1 MGGELITWEAP
12 APTEGWST
20 AGLNLTVLG
29 LMAVTAASEHVLEGE
44 ALMAPARSLEK
55 DLKLERGGL
64 DATGF
69 AITSFSVSL
78 ISIFSTRNK
87 WESKSPGT

>member
-1 MGGELITWEAP
+1 MGGELITWEAATP
-12 APTEGWST
+12 AEGWST

-44 ALMAPARSLEK
+44 ALMAPARSSEK
-55 DLKLERGGL
+55 DLKPEQVGL

-69 AITSFSVSL
+69 AMATFSVSL

-87 WESKSPGT
+87 RESKSPGT